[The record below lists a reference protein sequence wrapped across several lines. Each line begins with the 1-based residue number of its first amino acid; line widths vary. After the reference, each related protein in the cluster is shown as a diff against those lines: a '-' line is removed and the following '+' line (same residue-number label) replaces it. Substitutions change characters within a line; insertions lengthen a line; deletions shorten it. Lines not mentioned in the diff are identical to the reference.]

1 MFELIKKHK
10 MFRLY
15 LLYQVFSGIGG
26 GMFSMFMLLS
36 MHMLYQNPVY
46 TGIAGFL
53 MAVPLIASFAVG
65 PVVDRRNKVI
75 IMRLTTFLEFLV
87 LSLVAFT
94 PLQEQLRAIFMFAVI
109 FIYSMAAL
117 FEAPS
122 GNSLL
127 PQIVP
132 CERILEANSLVDI
145 VSFAGGI
152 VVGIGL
158 FTSLS
163 EGMDVRFLYSL
174 SAGFLGL
181 AFLFTLFLRDMT
193 PKKNEIAHINYMQ
206 DLKDGV
212 KFLKGSVLLFL
223 AVAAVTKN
231 LVIEIASVNMP
242 MFAEYHVGVQGYIV
256 FALVGLVGGLI
267 ASSLIGVHG
276 KRFRVGLLLF
286 VLYISAGVMRIAFV
300 YALPETYL
308 LGLGV
313 LFLFSVLSSASGVVY
328 GSMEQKLPPKDMVG
342 RIDTLTTTFIAIAV
356 TFGALVGGF
365 LGRIVPVI
373 DHVFIY
379 QGVSYM
385 VIGVFLILIPKVRK
399 LPKFNEIQ

>member
-1 MFELIKKHK
+1 
-10 MFRLY
+10 
-15 LLYQVFSGIGG
+15 
-26 GMFSMFMLLS
+26 MFMLLS
-36 MHMLYQNPVY
+36 IHMLYQNPVY

-94 PLQEQLRAIFMFAVI
+94 PLQEQFGALFMFVVI

-132 CERILEANSLVDI
+132 GERILEANSLVDI

-158 FTSLS
+158 FASLS
-163 EGMDVRFLYSL
+163 GEGMDVRFLYGL
-174 SAGFLGL
+174 SAGFLAL
-181 AFLFTLFLRDMT
+181 AFVFALFLRDTT
-193 PKKNEIAHINYMQ
+193 PRKNEVAHVNYVQ

-212 KFLKGSVLLFL
+212 KFLKDSVLLFL

-267 ASSLIGVHG
+267 ASSLIGVLG

-286 VLYISAGVMRIAFV
+286 VLYISAGVMRIIFV